1 MLKARY
7 KKYTLLF
14 KRPAGTSRGTLFEK
28 DFWLLFVEDTRLP
41 GKRGVG
47 ECSPLKGLSCD
58 DVPDYED
65 NLRQV
70 AQNIHKVKPESLTTW
85 PSIRFGL
92 EIAMKDLAVEG
103 DNLLFPSAFTR
114 GERGMKIN
122 GLIWMGDHEFMR
134 QQIDSKLEL
143 GYDCIKMKI
152 GAIDWEAEVA
162 LLKRIRKSYSSDTLE
177 LRVDANGAFPL
188 REAPQKLE
196 ELYHLKIH
204 SIEQPIKQGQPEAMA
219 ELCRNTPVP
228 IALDEELIGINTDEG
243 KGNLINTIRPQY
255 VILKPSLLGGFKSSR
270 EWIEVA
276 EKHGAGW
283 WVTSALES
291 NVGLNAIAQWTYT
304 LGNNMPQGLG
314 TGQLYT
320 NNIPS
325 PLEIAE
331 GQIWY
336 RPEKK
341 WELDF

>member
-1 MLKARY
+1 MKARY

-28 DFWLLFVEDTRLP
+28 ETWLLFVEDTQHP

-65 NLRQV
+65 KLRQV
-70 AQNIHKVKPESLTTW
+70 TQNIHEVRPESLKTW

-92 EIAMKDLAVEG
+92 EMALKDLAVEG
-103 DNLLFPSAFTR
+103 ENILFPSAFTR

-122 GLIWMGDHEFMR
+122 GLIWMGDHKFMR
-134 QQIDSKLEL
+134 QQIDRKLEL

-162 LLKRIRKSYSSDTLE
+162 LLKRIRRSYSSDILE

-188 REAPQKLE
+188 GEAPQKLE
-196 ELYHLKIH
+196 ELYRLKIH

-219 ELCRNTPVP
+219 RLCRNTPVP
-228 IALDEELIGINTDEG
+228 IALDEELIGINTHKD
-243 KGNLINTIRPQY
+243 KDNLINTIRPQY
-255 VILKPSLLGGFKSSR
+255 VILKPSLLGGFESSR
-270 EWIEVA
+270 EWIGVA
-276 EKHGAGW
+276 ERYDAGW

-291 NVGLNAIAQWTYT
+291 NVGLNAIAQWTFT

-320 NNIPS
+320 NNISS
-325 PLEIAE
+325 PLEIAD
-331 GQIWY
+331 GRIWY

-341 WELDF
+341 WSLDL